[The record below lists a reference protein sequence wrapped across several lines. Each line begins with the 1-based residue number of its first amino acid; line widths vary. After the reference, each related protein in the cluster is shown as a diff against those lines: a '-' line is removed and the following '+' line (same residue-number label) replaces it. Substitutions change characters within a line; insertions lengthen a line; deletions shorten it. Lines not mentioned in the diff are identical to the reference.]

1 MGDARPGSAPLT
13 SPHARS
19 LSRLL
24 ADVRQ
29 ALHRAD
35 GWQLLHHLAHLL
47 PALRGRT
54 ASISSRL
61 LQDDTFT
68 RLLRTNASLLPVLH
82 QALLEGL
89 SPRDV
94 SAHGAA
100 DLPSQLDLLP
110 PPPQLLGG
118 FGVAVSP
125 LHDPHRS
132 G

>member
-1 MGDARPGSAPLT
+1 MGDPKPGSAPFT
-13 SPHARS
+13 SPPPHACS

-35 GWQLLHHLAHLL
+35 GWQLLHHLAQLL

-54 ASISSRL
+54 ALISSRL
-61 LQDDTFT
+61 LQGDALT
-68 RLLRTNASLLPVLH
+68 RLLHTNTSLLH
-82 QALLEGL
+82 QALVEGL

-94 SAHGAA
+94 SAHGAWS
-100 DLPSQLDLLP
+100 SQTP
-110 PPPQLLGG
+110 ATAGSSQLLGV

-125 LHDPHRS
+125 PRDPHRS

>member
-110 PPPQLLGG
+110 PPPPNCWGCLGW
-118 FGVAVSP
+118 
-125 LHDPHRS
+125 L
-132 G
+132 